1 MFLGQLSE
9 NSSLFHSGIGTVLLC
24 LPHAAYT
31 QTCLTK
37 NVNHT
42 GNLTERNG
50 LLCDDVSCM
59 CTTPLVVPFLGTYV
73 LLQNTKYRF
82 LSCIFHLRP
91 KKIFSRR
98 SNGRSCKILGGATS
112 PLYYRMYDT
121 YTYPVLSFVTF
132 WLPKNKHPY
141 LLFVT

>member
-50 LLCDDVSCM
+50 LLSLLCDDVSCM
-59 CTTPLVVPFLGTYV
+59 YV
-73 LLQNTKYRF
+73 CAPQQNTIISIPIVSMVHISFEAQK
-82 LSCIFHLRP
+82 SSHEA
-91 KKIFSRR
+91 
-98 SNGRSCKILGGATS
+98 NGRSCKILGGATR
-112 PLYYRMYDT
+112 PLYYRMNDT